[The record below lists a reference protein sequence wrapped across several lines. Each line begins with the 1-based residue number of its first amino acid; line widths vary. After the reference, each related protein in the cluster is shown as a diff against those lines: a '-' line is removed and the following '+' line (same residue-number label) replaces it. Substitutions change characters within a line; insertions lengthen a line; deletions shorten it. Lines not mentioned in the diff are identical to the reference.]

1 MSASVLTVSVISSV
15 SFGMYKNFLC
25 GICELRYRAAD
36 VKPSKLDVFLAGGAA
51 GAVRVGKQQEGKV
64 QHEISLVDTGGWK
77 SSECLLS
84 RRLCFHRGV
93 MLFPLSGQLC
103 GMAESCCATYAG
115 FGLECQNT

>member
-25 GICELRYRAAD
+25 GICKLRYEAAD
-36 VKPSKLDVFLAGGAA
+36 VKPSKMDVFLAGGAA
-51 GAVRVGKQQEGKV
+51 GAVRVGKQLEGKA
-64 QHEISLVDTGGWK
+64 QEILFTDTGGWK

-93 MLFPLSGQLC
+93 MLCPLAGQLC
-103 GMAESCCATYAG
+103 GMAESCCAARAG